1 MTYEIFSSFK
11 SHIIRWP
18 RHLAMAG
25 GLCLLVACGGG
36 GGGSGGVAGSTTVQK
51 PVASLALAATP
62 VYANGKPAV
71 ITPTYDIGSGQLAC
85 TDKASGSV
93 VYSAA
98 YVASAVPVSVPLA
111 ADANCALVVSYKNT
125 QTVRDE
131 QLTTD
136 PITTPVTVTPVVPVT
151 TSVKLT
157 ATSSEIQPTESVT
170 LTATISKDSSQS
182 ITKVSLIANGD
193 ATAPI
198 VMTAT
203 ADPLVFTYGP
213 VKLSSTTEY
222 KVLLDFA
229 DTRPVTDL
237 PEQAN
242 SNSVPITVTTGPG
255 FIAPGVDM
263 ATRTNFTA
271 TLLAADSNNISYVL
285 VTGGT
290 IDNGSTALKTAELYN
305 PQTKK
310 WITLATMTTARYGHV
325 ATVLNDGKVLI
336 TGGNDG
342 KGALTTAEV
351 YDPGSRTWTATSK
364 PMKLTHIN
372 HTATLL
378 KGNGQV
384 LIAGGDVSDKKAPNT
399 DRSTDI
405 EIYTPSDDKSTSTDG
420 PFALSDLK
428 LEEAM
433 KGHTATL
440 VNNNKELLFFGNSI
454 PNATKFLS
462 VINVST
468 TTTSTPDSAVAL
480 TSGARG
486 SINTTA
492 LVGIETNYLKRW
504 NHAATL
510 DASGNV
516 LISGGFG
523 LSPTMMLKYTPGNT
537 VAAGTLS
544 KVKNMTI
551 NRAAHTATL
560 INTGAILFI
569 GGNSGS
575 AKLSKIELLDKDTGL
590 FTTGKDLNSPRSSH
604 ISVLLPSTYGLS
616 SVLIMGGADLTP
628 VPPSTKL
635 PLTMST
641 EIWTC
646 DLSSNCK

>member
-18 RHLAMAG
+18 RHVFMAG
-25 GLCLLVACGGG
+25 GLCLLAACGGG
-36 GGGSGGVAGSTTVQK
+36 GGGSGGVSGGTTAQT
-51 PVASLALAATP
+51 PVASLNLAATP

-71 ITPTYDIGSGQLAC
+71 LTPTYDIGSGQLAC
-85 TDKASGSV
+85 IDKTTGSV

-98 YVASAVPVSVPLA
+98 YVASAVPVSVPLT
-111 ADANCALVVSYKNT
+111 ADANCSLVVSYKNT

-131 QLTTD
+131 QLQTA
-136 PITTPVTVTPVVPVT
+136 PITTPVIVTPVVPVT
-151 TSVKLT
+151 TSVNLT
-157 ATSSEIQPTESVT
+157 ATSTEIQPTESVT
-170 LTATISKDSSQS
+170 LTATISKDPSQS

-193 ATAPI
+193 TAAPI
-198 VMTAT
+198 AMTAT
-203 ADPLVFTYGP
+203 ANPLVFTYTP
-213 VKLSSTTEY
+213 PTPLSSTTVY
-222 KVLLDFA
+222 KVLLDYA

-237 PEQAN
+237 PAQVD
-242 SNSVPITVTTGPG
+242 STPVQITVTTGPG

-263 ATRTNFTA
+263 ATRTSFTA

-290 IDNGSTALKTAELYN
+290 VDNGTTALKTAELYN

-342 KGALTTAEV
+342 KGALATAEV

-384 LIAGGDVSDKKAPNT
+384 LIAGGDVSDKTAPNT
-399 DRSTDI
+399 DHSTDI
-405 EIYTPSDDKSTSTDG
+405 EIYTPSEDRSTFANG
-420 PFALSDLK
+420 PFAIPTLK
-428 LEEAM
+428 LEEAI

-440 VNNNKELLFFGNSI
+440 VNNNKDLLFFGNSI
-454 PNATKFLS
+454 PNATKFHS
-462 VINVST
+462 VIDVST
-468 TTTSTPDSAVAL
+468 TTGSTPTSAAL
-480 TSGARG
+480 LTNSARG
-486 SINTTA
+486 TVDISDLSGVA
-492 LVGIETNYLKRW
+492 ANYLKRW
-504 NHAATL
+504 NHAATV
-510 DASGNV
+510 DATGNV

-523 LSPTMMLKYTPGNT
+523 MSPTMMLKYTPDSSNA
-537 VAAGTLS
+537 AAGALT

-575 AKLSKIELLDKDTGL
+575 AKLSKIELLDTDTSSGM

-604 ISVLLPSTYGLS
+604 ISLLLPSTYGLS
-616 SVLIMGGADLTP
+616 SVLIMGGADLATP
-628 VPPSTKL
+628 VPAK
-635 PLTMST
+635 MST

-646 DLSSNCK
+646 DLSSNCQ

>member
-1 MTYEIFSSFK
+1 MTYEIFSSLK

-51 PVASLALAATP
+51 PVASLALAATA
-62 VYANGKPAV
+62 VYPNGKPAV
-71 ITPTYDIGSGQLAC
+71 LTPTYDIGSGQLAC
-85 TDKASGSV
+85 TDKSTGTV

-98 YVASAVPVSVPLA
+98 YVASAVPVSIPLT
-111 ADANCALVVSYKNT
+111 ADATCALIVSYKNT

-131 QLTTD
+131 QLKTD
-136 PITTPVTVTPVVPVT
+136 PITQPVTVTPVVPLTTTVT
-151 TSVKLT
+151 LSS
-157 ATSSEIQPTESVT
+157 TSSIIQPTESFT
-170 LTATISKDSSQS
+170 LTATIAKDASQS

-193 ATAPI
+193 IAAPIAMNATAN
-198 VMTAT
+198 
-203 ADPLVFTYGP
+203 PLVFTYGP
-213 VKLSSTTEY
+213 TTLSSTTEY
-222 KVLLDFA
+222 KVLLDYA
-229 DTRPVTDL
+229 DTRPVTDV
-237 PEQAN
+237 PVQVY

-290 IDNGSTALKTAELYN
+290 LDNGSTALKTAELYN

-342 KGALTTAEV
+342 KGALATAEV

-364 PMKLTHIN
+364 PMNLTHIN

-399 DRSTDI
+399 DHSTDI
-405 EIYTPSDDKSTSTDG
+405 EIYTPSEDRSTSANG
-420 PFALSDLK
+420 PFAVSTLK

-462 VINVST
+462 VIDI
-468 TTTSTPDSAVAL
+468 TSATAATL
-480 TSGARG
+480 TNSVRG
-486 SINTTA
+486 TIDTTA
-492 LVGIETNYLKRW
+492 LTGLETNYLKRW

-575 AKLSKIELLDKDTGL
+575 AKLSKIELLDTDTSAGV

-604 ISVLLPSTYGLS
+604 ISVLLPSTFGLS
-616 SVLIMGGADLTP
+616 TVLIMGGADLATP
-628 VPPSTKL
+628 VPAK
-635 PLTMST
+635 MST

-646 DLSSNCK
+646 DLSSNCQ

>member
-18 RHLAMAG
+18 RHLLMVG

-62 VYANGKPAV
+62 VYPNGKPAV
-71 ITPTYDIGSGQLAC
+71 LTPTYDIGSGQLAC
-85 TDKASGSV
+85 TDKSTGTV

-98 YVASAVPVSVPLA
+98 YVASAVPVSVPLT
-111 ADANCALVVSYKNT
+111 ADATCALVVSYKNT

-131 QLTTD
+131 QLKTD
-136 PITTPVTVTPVVPVT
+136 PITQTVTVTPVVPLTTTVT
-151 TSVKLT
+151 LSS
-157 ATSSEIQPTESVT
+157 TSSIIQPTESFS
-170 LTATISKDSSQS
+170 LTATIAKDASQS

-193 ATAPI
+193 TAAPIAMNATAN
-198 VMTAT
+198 
-203 ADPLVFTYGP
+203 PLVFTYGP
-213 VKLSSTTEY
+213 TTLSSSTEY
-222 KVLLDFA
+222 KVLLDYA
-229 DTRPVTDL
+229 DTRPVTDV
-237 PEQAN
+237 PVQAY

-271 TLLAADSNNISYVL
+271 TLLAADSNNVSYVL

-290 IDNGSTALKTAELYN
+290 VDNGATALKTAELYN

-342 KGALTTAEV
+342 KGALATAEV

-364 PMKLTHIN
+364 PMNLTHIN

-399 DRSTDI
+399 DHSTDI
-405 EIYTPSDDKSTSTDG
+405 EIYTPSEDRSTSTNG
-420 PFALSDLK
+420 PFAVSTLK

-462 VINVST
+462 VIDVTAATAATLTNSARGTIDT
-468 TTTSTPDSAVAL
+468 TTL
-480 TSGARG
+480 TG
-486 SINTTA
+486 
-492 LVGIETNYLKRW
+492 LETNYLKRW

-510 DASGNV
+510 DANGNV

-523 LSPTMMLKYTPGNT
+523 LSPTMMLKYTPGSA

-575 AKLSKIELLDKDTGL
+575 AKLSKIELLDTDTSAGV

-604 ISVLLPSTYGLS
+604 ISVLLPSTFGLS
-616 SVLIMGGADLTP
+616 TVLVMGGADLASP
-628 VPPSTKL
+628 VPAK
-635 PLTMST
+635 MST
-641 EIWTC
+641 EIWSC
-646 DLSSNCK
+646 DLSSNCQ

>member
-18 RHLAMAG
+18 RHLLMAG
-25 GLCLLVACGGG
+25 SLCMLVACGGG
-36 GGGSGGVAGSTTVQK
+36 GGGSGSVAGSATAQK
-51 PVASLALAATP
+51 PVASLTLAATP

-71 ITPTYDIGSGQLAC
+71 LTPTYDIGSGQLAC
-85 TDKASGSV
+85 TDKATGSV

-111 ADANCALVVSYKNT
+111 ADASCALIVSYKNT

-131 QLTTD
+131 QLKTD

-157 ATSSEIQPTESVT
+157 ATSSEVQPTDSVT

-193 ATAPI
+193 TTAPI
-198 VMTAT
+198 AMTAT
-203 ADPLVFTYGP
+203 ANPLVFTYTP
-213 VKLSSTTEY
+213 PIPLSSTTIF
-222 KVLLDFA
+222 KVLLDYA
-229 DTRPVTDL
+229 DTRPITDIPAQVESTPVT
-237 PEQAN
+237 
-242 SNSVPITVTTGPG
+242 ITVTTGPG

-290 IDNGSTALKTAELYN
+290 VDNGTTALKTAELYN

-310 WITLATMTTARYGHV
+310 WITLAAMTTGRYGHV

-342 KGALTTAEV
+342 KGALATAEV
-351 YDPGSRTWTATSK
+351 FDPGSRTWTATAK
-364 PMKLTHIN
+364 PMNLTHIN

-399 DRSTDI
+399 DHSTDI
-405 EIYTPSDDKSTSTDG
+405 EIYTPSEDISTSVNG
-420 PFALSDLK
+420 PFSVSTLK

-440 VNNNKELLFFGNSI
+440 VNNNKDLFFFGNSI

-462 VINVST
+462 VIDVST
-468 TTTSTPDSAVAL
+468 TTSSPPASAVAL
-480 TSGARG
+480 TSAARG
-486 SINTTA
+486 SVNTTA
-492 LVGIETNYLKRW
+492 LSTAEANFVKRW
-504 NHAATL
+504 NHAATV
-510 DASGNV
+510 DKDGNV

-523 LSPTMMLKYTPGNT
+523 TSPTMMLKYTPAST
-537 VAAGTLS
+537 AATGTLT

-569 GGNSGS
+569 GGNTGS
-575 AKLSKIELLDKDTGL
+575 SKLSKIELLDTDTSSGV
-590 FTTGKDLNSPRSSH
+590 FTTGKDLNSARSSH
-604 ISVLLPSTYGLS
+604 ISLLLPSTYGLS
-616 SVLIMGGADLTP
+616 SVLIMGGADLATP
-628 VPPSTKL
+628 VPAK
-635 PLTMST
+635 MST

-646 DLSSNCK
+646 DLSSNCQ